1 MVDLNKI
8 SLNETEQ
15 KEFSLI
21 PNNTVVRACI
31 TINAG
36 GETVEEFSQFPFF
49 KKSQTTAAKWLPLEL
64 YVIGGEYD
72 QQKFWHNLFVDGDA
86 RNEDGVSK
94 SREIGLRT
102 LRKIVDS
109 IYGLKASDQSEDAMA
124 KRNIPNIDILVDK
137 EFCFLVGIEK
147 GTNGYADK
155 NRMILP
161 LTPDDS
167 RYIGGT
173 QGVVNNPQIA
183 KSNSATASAPKSNVP
198 EWAQ

>member
-1 MVDLNKI
+1 M
-8 SLNETEQ
+8 
-15 KEFSLI
+15 
-21 PNNTVVRACI
+21 
-31 TINAG
+31 
-36 GETVEEFSQFPFF
+36 
-49 KKSQTTAAKWLPLEL
+49 
-64 YVIGGEYD
+64 
-72 QQKFWHNLFVDGDA
+72 
-86 RNEDGVSK
+86 
-94 SREIGLRT
+94 RT

-109 IYGLKASDQSEDAMA
+109 IYALKASDQSEDAMA